1 MSGGFPLRA
10 YEWHWRT
17 VARTLAI
24 LLVLAVMSG
33 CSLFPHQAPA
43 PIVNLSTP
51 QPPSEPEVVEPEE
64 PASTPVA
71 TQPPAEPKAPRP
83 APKRRVVVPKKP
95 PPPPPP
101 PVEEKP
107 PAPPP
112 PLLTT
117 RIMQHEQIRGL
128 LDSEIQRPDGKVI
141 GRAVDMYADAT
152 GKPKI
157 MIVNLA
163 GFLGVGDR
171 KVTFPWTAFRFTP
184 ATKKAPITFAIPT
197 PGVSTPGSNPASNA
211 AKAKAQEASARPGSV
226 NDIPPTLAQLIDSN
240 VSQKSGA
247 RMGRVVDVLIDS
259 EAQPQALV
267 IDLSDSLAADK
278 RQVAANWPD
287 LHVVSRNKV
296 MQLQLD
302 FTDAQIKA
310 APTYSPDQPIKI
322 ISPVVPPPE
331 PAESPEPASASAS
344 APGTAP
350 AAVAA
355 SASASAPTA
364 AAATGSGSGAK
375 AGTAAVARPSKQ

>member
-1 MSGGFPLRA
+1 
-10 YEWHWRT
+10 
-17 VARTLAI
+17 
-24 LLVLAVMSG
+24 MSG
-33 CSLFPHQAPA
+33 CSLFPVQAPA
-43 PIVNLSTP
+43 PIVDLSTP
-51 QPPSEPEVVEPEE
+51 QPASEPEVVEPEE
-64 PASTPVA
+64 VPASAPVA
-71 TQPPAEPKAPRP
+71 TQPPAEPKVPRP

-101 PVEEKP
+101 PVEEKAP
-107 PAPPP
+107 PTPP

-157 MIVNLA
+157 MIVNLS

-171 KVTFPWTAFRFTP
+171 KVTFPWTAFRFNP
-184 ATKKAPITFAIPT
+184 ATKKAPITFALP
-197 PGVSTPGSNPASNA
+197 TPGSNAASNA
-211 AKAKAQEASARPGSV
+211 AKAKAQDASARPGSV
-226 NDIPPTLAQLIDSN
+226 NDIPPTLAQLIDST
-240 VSQKSGA
+240 VLQKNGA
-247 RMGRVVDVLIDS
+247 RMGRVVDVLIDAD
-259 EAQPQALV
+259 AQPQALV

-322 ISPVVPPPE
+322 VSPVVPPPE
-331 PAESPEPASASAS
+331 PAASPEPASA
-344 APGTAP
+344 
-350 AAVAA
+350 
-355 SASASAPTA
+355 A
-364 AAATGSGSGAK
+364 AAAAASSGPGSGAK
-375 AGTAAVARPSKQ
+375 AGSAAVARPSKQ

>member
-1 MSGGFPLRA
+1 MSGGFPLQA

-43 PIVNLSTP
+43 PIVDLSTP
-51 QPPSEPEVVEPEE
+51 QPPAEPEVVEPEE

-71 TQPPAEPKAPRP
+71 TQPPVEPKAPRP

-101 PVEEKP
+101 PVEEKAP
-107 PAPPP
+107 PAPP

-171 KVTFPWTAFRFTP
+171 KVTFPWTAFRFNP
-184 ATKKAPITFAIPT
+184 ATKKAPITFALP
-197 PGVSTPGSNPASNA
+197 TPGSNAASNT

-226 NDIPPTLAQLIDSN
+226 SDVPPTLAQLIDSN

-247 RMGRVVDVLIDS
+247 RMGRVVDVLVDAQ
-259 EAQPQALV
+259 AQPQALV

-331 PAESPEPASASAS
+331 PAESPEPASAAAAAA
-344 APGTAP
+344 APAPAP
-350 AAVAA
+350 AA
-355 SASASAPTA
+355 APA
-364 AAATGSGSGAK
+364 AAAASSPASGAK
-375 AGTAAVARPSKQ
+375 AGAAAVARPSKQ

>member
-17 VARTLAI
+17 VARTLAF

-43 PIVNLSTP
+43 PIVDLSTP
-51 QPPSEPEVVEPEE
+51 QPPVEPEVVEPEE

-71 TQPPAEPKAPRP
+71 TLPPAEPKAPRP

-101 PVEEKP
+101 PVEEKAP
-107 PAPPP
+107 PPPP

-152 GKPKI
+152 GKPKV

-163 GFLGVGDR
+163 GFLGIGDR
-171 KVTFPWTAFRFTP
+171 KVTFPWSAFRFNP
-184 ATKKAPITFAIPT
+184 ATKKAPITFAMP
-197 PGVSTPGSNPASNA
+197 TPGSNPASNA
-211 AKAKAQEASARPGSV
+211 AKTKVQEATVKPGSV
-226 NDIPPTLAQLIDSN
+226 NDIAPTLAQLIDSN

-331 PAESPEPASASAS
+331 PAESPEPAA
-344 APGTAP
+344 APAAAPATAP
-350 AAVAA
+350 AAAPAVAA
-355 SASASAPTA
+355 APTPASAPTA
-364 AAATGSGSGAK
+364 AAAGPGSGAK

>member
-33 CSLFPHQAPA
+33 CTLFPHQAPA
-43 PIVNLSTP
+43 PIVDLSTP
-51 QPPSEPEVVEPEE
+51 QPPAEPEVVEPEE
-64 PASTPVA
+64 PAPAPVA
-71 TQPPAEPKAPRP
+71 TQPPAEPKAPHP
-83 APKRRVVVPKKP
+83 APRRRVVVPKKP

-101 PVEEKP
+101 PVEEKAP
-107 PAPPP
+107 PAPP

-171 KVTFPWTAFRFTP
+171 KVTFPWTAFRFNP
-184 ATKKAPITFAIPT
+184 ATKKAPITFAMP
-197 PGVSTPGSNPASNA
+197 PPGSNGASSA
-211 AKAKAQEASARPGSV
+211 AKAKAQDASAKPGSV
-226 NDIPPTLAQLIDSN
+226 NDIAPTLAQLIDSN
-240 VSQKSGA
+240 VAQKNGA
-247 RMGRVVDVLIDS
+247 RMGRVVDVLVDAQ
-259 EAQPQALV
+259 AQPQALV

-322 ISPVVPPPE
+322 VSPVVPLPE
-331 PAESPEPASASAS
+331 PAASPEPA
-344 APGTAP
+344 APAP
-350 AAVAA
+350 AAASGPEPAA
-355 SASASAPTA
+355 K
-364 AAATGSGSGAK
+364 TGA
-375 AGTAAVARPSKQ
+375 AAVARPSKQ

>member
-10 YEWHWRT
+10 YEWHWRA
-17 VARTLAI
+17 VARTLAFF
-24 LLVLAVMSG
+24 LVLAVMSG

-43 PIVNLSTP
+43 PIVDLSTP
-51 QPPSEPEVVEPEE
+51 QPPVEPEVVEPEE

-71 TQPPAEPKAPRP
+71 TVPPAEPKAPRP

-101 PVEEKP
+101 PVEEKAP
-107 PAPPP
+107 PPPP

-117 RIMQHEQIRGL
+117 RIMQHEQLRGL

-141 GRAVDMYADAT
+141 GRAVDMYADAG

-163 GFLGVGDR
+163 GFLGIGDR
-171 KVTFPWTAFRFTP
+171 KVTFPWSAFRFNP
-184 ATKKAPITFAIPT
+184 ATKKAPITFAMPT

-211 AKAKAQEASARPGSV
+211 ARTKAQEVSVKPGSV
-226 NDIPPTLAQLIDSN
+226 NDIAPTLAQLIDSN

-267 IDLSDSLAADK
+267 IDLSDSLAGDK
-278 RQVAANWPD
+278 RQVAANWTD

-310 APTYSPDQPIKI
+310 APTYSPGQPIKI

-331 PAESPEPASASAS
+331 PAEPPESAS
-344 APGTAP
+344 APAAASAP
-350 AAVAA
+350 ASTPASTSTAVAA
-355 SASASAPTA
+355 GPV
-364 AAATGSGSGAK
+364 SGAK

>member
-10 YEWHWRT
+10 YEWHWQT
-17 VARTLAI
+17 VARSLAI

-33 CSLFPHQAPA
+33 CSLFPVQAPA
-43 PIVNLSTP
+43 PIVDLSTP
-51 QPPSEPEVVEPEE
+51 QPASEPEVVEPEE
-64 PASTPVA
+64 VPASAPVA
-71 TQPPAEPKAPRP
+71 TQPPAEPKVPRP

-101 PVEEKP
+101 PVEEKAP
-107 PAPPP
+107 PTPP

-157 MIVNLA
+157 MIVNLS

-171 KVTFPWTAFRFTP
+171 KVTFPWTAFRFNP
-184 ATKKAPITFAIPT
+184 ATKKAPITFALP
-197 PGVSTPGSNPASNA
+197 TPGSNAASNA
-211 AKAKAQEASARPGSV
+211 AKAKAQDASARPGSV
-226 NDIPPTLAQLIDSN
+226 NDIPPTLAQLIDST
-240 VSQKSGA
+240 VLQKNGA
-247 RMGRVVDVLIDS
+247 RMGRVVDVLIDAD
-259 EAQPQALV
+259 AQPQALV

-322 ISPVVPPPE
+322 VSPVVPPPE
-331 PAESPEPASASAS
+331 PAASPEPASA
-344 APGTAP
+344 
-350 AAVAA
+350 
-355 SASASAPTA
+355 A
-364 AAATGSGSGAK
+364 AAAAASSGPGSGAK
-375 AGTAAVARPSKQ
+375 AGSAAVARPSKQ

>member
-10 YEWHWRT
+10 YEWHWQT
-17 VARTLAI
+17 VARSLAI

-33 CSLFPHQAPA
+33 CSLFPVQAPA
-43 PIVNLSTP
+43 PIVDLSTP
-51 QPPSEPEVVEPEE
+51 QPASEPEVVEPEE
-64 PASTPVA
+64 VPASAPVA
-71 TQPPAEPKAPRP
+71 TQPPAEPKVPRP

-101 PVEEKP
+101 PVEEKAP
-107 PAPPP
+107 PTPP

-157 MIVNLA
+157 MIVNLS

-171 KVTFPWTAFRFTP
+171 MVTFPWTAFRFNP
-184 ATKKAPITFAIPT
+184 STKKAPITFALP
-197 PGVSTPGSNPASNA
+197 TPGSNAASNA
-211 AKAKAQEASARPGSV
+211 AKAKAQDASARPGSV
-226 NDIPPTLAQLIDSN
+226 NDIPPTLAQLIDST
-240 VSQKSGA
+240 VLQKNGA
-247 RMGRVVDVLIDS
+247 RMGRVVDVLIDAD
-259 EAQPQALV
+259 AQPQALV

-322 ISPVVPPPE
+322 VSPVVPPPE
-331 PAESPEPASASAS
+331 PAASPEPASA
-344 APGTAP
+344 
-350 AAVAA
+350 
-355 SASASAPTA
+355 A
-364 AAATGSGSGAK
+364 AAAAASSGPGSGAK
-375 AGTAAVARPSKQ
+375 AGSAAVARPSKQ

>member
-10 YEWHWRT
+10 YNWHWRT
-17 VARTLAI
+17 VAGTLAI

-33 CSLFPHQAPA
+33 CSLFPVQAPA
-43 PIVNLSTP
+43 PIIDLSTP

-64 PASTPVA
+64 VPASAPVA
-71 TQPPAEPKAPRP
+71 TQPPSEPKPHP
-83 APKRRVVVPKKP
+83 APKRRVIVPKKP

-101 PVEEKP
+101 PVEEKAP
-107 PAPPP
+107 PPPP

-171 KVTFPWTAFRFTP
+171 KVTFPWTAFRFNP
-184 ATKKAPITFAIPT
+184 ATKKAPITFALP
-197 PGVSTPGSNPASNA
+197 TPGSNAASNT

-226 NDIPPTLAQLIDSN
+226 SDVPPTLAQLIDSN

-247 RMGRVVDVLIDS
+247 RMGRVVDVLVDAQ
-259 EAQPQALV
+259 AQPQALV

-331 PAESPEPASASAS
+331 PAESPEPASAA
-344 APGTAP
+344 AP
-350 AAVAA
+350 AA
-355 SASASAPTA
+355 APAPAPA
-364 AAATGSGSGAK
+364 AAAASSPASGAK
-375 AGTAAVARPSKQ
+375 AGAAAVARPSKQ

>member
-10 YEWHWRT
+10 YNWHWRT
-17 VARTLAI
+17 VAGTLAI

-33 CSLFPHQAPA
+33 CSLFPVQAPA
-43 PIVNLSTP
+43 PIIDLSTP

-64 PASTPVA
+64 VPASAPVA
-71 TQPPAEPKAPRP
+71 TQPPSEPRPHP
-83 APKRRVVVPKKP
+83 APKRRVIVPKKP

-101 PVEEKP
+101 PVEEKAP
-107 PAPPP
+107 PPPP

-141 GRAVDMYADAT
+141 GRAVDMYADTA
-152 GKPKI
+152 GKPKV

-171 KVTFPWTAFRFTP
+171 KVTFPWTVFRFNP
-184 ATKKAPITFAIPT
+184 AAKKAPITFAVP
-197 PGVSTPGSNPASNA
+197 TPGSNGASGA
-211 AKAKAQEASARPGSV
+211 AKAKAQDASARPGSV
-226 NDIPPTLAQLIDSN
+226 NDIAPTLAQLIDSN
-240 VSQKSGA
+240 VSQKNGA

-259 EAQPQALV
+259 QGQPQALV
-267 IDLSDSLAADK
+267 IDLSDSLAGDK

-296 MQLQLD
+296 LQLQLD

-322 ISPVVPPPE
+322 VSPVVPPPE
-331 PAESPEPASASAS
+331 PAPAPAPEPA
-344 APGTAP
+344 P
-350 AAVAA
+350 
-355 SASASAPTA
+355 A
-364 AAATGSGSGAK
+364 AAAASGPASGAK
-375 AGTAAVARPSKQ
+375 PGAAAVARPSKQ

>member
-10 YEWHWRT
+10 YEWHWQT

-43 PIVNLSTP
+43 PIVDLSTP
-51 QPPSEPEVVEPEE
+51 QPASEPEVVEPEE
-64 PASTPVA
+64 VPASAPVV
-71 TQPPAEPKAPRP
+71 TQPPVEPKVPHP
-83 APKRRVVVPKKP
+83 APKRRMFVPKKP

-101 PVEEKP
+101 VEEK
-107 PAPPP
+107 APPTP
-112 PLLTT
+112 PPLTT

-128 LDSEIQRPDGKVI
+128 LDSEIQRPDGKVV

-157 MIVNLA
+157 MIVNLS

-171 KVTFPWTAFRFTP
+171 KVTFPWTAFRFNP
-184 ATKKAPITFAIPT
+184 ATKKAPITFALPM
-197 PGVSTPGSNPASNA
+197 PGSNGASNV
-211 AKAKAQEASARPGSV
+211 AKVKAQDASARPGSV
-226 NDIPPTLAQLIDSN
+226 NDIPPTLAQLIDST
-240 VSQKSGA
+240 VLQKNGA
-247 RMGRVVDVLIDS
+247 RMGRVVDVLIDTQ
-259 EAQPQALV
+259 AQPQALV

-310 APTYSPDQPIKI
+310 APTYSPDQPVKI
-322 ISPVVPPPE
+322 VSPVVPSSE
-331 PAESPEPASASAS
+331 PATSPEPA
-344 APGTAP
+344 P
-350 AAVAA
+350 AAA
-355 SASASAPTA
+355 SGP
-364 AAATGSGSGAK
+364 GSGAK
-375 AGTAAVARPSKQ
+375 AVAAGVARPSKQCGRSEIW

>member
-17 VARTLAI
+17 VVRTLAF
-24 LLVLAVMSG
+24 LLVLTVMSG

-43 PIVNLSTP
+43 PIVDLSTP
-51 QPPSEPEVVEPEE
+51 QPPAEPEVVEPE

-71 TQPPAEPKAPRP
+71 TLPPVEPKAPRP

-101 PVEEKP
+101 PVEEKAP
-107 PAPPP
+107 PTPP

-141 GRAVDMYADAT
+141 GRAVDMYADAA

-184 ATKKAPITFAIPT
+184 ATKKAPITFAVP
-197 PGVSTPGSNPASNA
+197 TPGSNPASNA
-211 AKAKAQEASARPGSV
+211 VRAKAQEASARPGSV

-267 IDLSDSLAADK
+267 IDLADSLAGDK

-331 PAESPEPASASAS
+331 PAESPEPASA
-344 APGTAP
+344 P
-350 AAVAA
+350 AA
-355 SASASAPTA
+355 TA
-364 AAATGSGSGAK
+364 AAAPTVAAASGPGSGAK

>member
-33 CSLFPHQAPA
+33 CSLFPVQAPA
-43 PIVNLSTP
+43 PIVDLSTP
-51 QPPSEPEVVEPEE
+51 QPASEPEVVEPEE
-64 PASTPVA
+64 VPASAPVA
-71 TQPPAEPKAPRP
+71 TQPPVEPKVPRP

-101 PVEEKP
+101 PVEEKAP
-107 PAPPP
+107 PTPP

-171 KVTFPWTAFRFTP
+171 KVTFPWTAFRFNP
-184 ATKKAPITFAIPT
+184 ATKKAPITFALP
-197 PGVSTPGSNPASNA
+197 TPGSNGASNA
-211 AKAKAQEASARPGSV
+211 AKAKAQDASARPGSV
-226 NDIPPTLAQLIDSN
+226 NDIPPTLAQLIDST
-240 VSQKSGA
+240 VLQKSGA
-247 RMGRVVDVLIDS
+247 RMGRVVDVLIDAD
-259 EAQPQALV
+259 AQPQALV

-322 ISPVVPPPE
+322 VSPVVPPPE
-331 PAESPEPASASAS
+331 PAASPEPA
-344 APGTAP
+344 
-350 AAVAA
+350 
-355 SASASAPTA
+355 A
-364 AAATGSGSGAK
+364 AAAAASSGPGSAAK
-375 AGTAAVARPSKQ
+375 AGSAAVARPSKQ

>member
-43 PIVNLSTP
+43 PIVDLSTP
-51 QPPSEPEVVEPEE
+51 QPPAEPEVVEPEE

-71 TQPPAEPKAPRP
+71 TQAPVEPKAPRP

-101 PVEEKP
+101 PVEDKAP
-107 PAPPP
+107 PAPP

-171 KVTFPWTAFRFTP
+171 KVTFPWTAFRFNP

-197 PGVSTPGSNPASNA
+197 PGSNPASNT
-211 AKAKAQEASARPGSV
+211 AKAKAQEASAKPGSV
-226 NDIPPTLAQLIDSN
+226 NDVPPTLAQLIDSN
-240 VSQKSGA
+240 VSQKNGA
-247 RMGRVVDVLIDS
+247 RMGRVVDVLVDAQ
-259 EAQPQALV
+259 AQPQALV

-331 PAESPEPASASAS
+331 PAESPEPASAA
-344 APGTAP
+344 APAP
-350 AAVAA
+350 AAA
-355 SASASAPTA
+355 SSPA
-364 AAATGSGSGAK
+364 SGAK
-375 AGTAAVARPSKQ
+375 AGAAAVARPSKQ

>member
-17 VARTLAI
+17 VARTLAF

-43 PIVNLSTP
+43 PIVDLSTP
-51 QPPSEPEVVEPEE
+51 QPPVEPEVVEPE
-64 PASTPVA
+64 PASAPVA
-71 TQPPAEPKAPRP
+71 TLPPAEPKAPRP
-83 APKRRVVVPKKP
+83 APKRRVIVPKKP

-101 PVEEKP
+101 PVEEKAP
-107 PAPPP
+107 PAPP

-141 GRAVDMYADAT
+141 GRAVDMYADAA

-157 MIVNLA
+157 MVVNLA

-184 ATKKAPITFAIPT
+184 ATKKAPITFAIP
-197 PGVSTPGSNPASNA
+197 TPGSNPASNA

-331 PAESPEPASASAS
+331 PAESPEPASA
-344 APGTAP
+344 PGTAP

-355 SASASAPTA
+355 SASTPAPAPTA
-364 AAATGSGSGAK
+364 AAAPGSGSGAK

>member
-17 VARTLAI
+17 VARSLAI

-33 CSLFPHQAPA
+33 CSLFPVQAPA
-43 PIVNLSTP
+43 PIVDLSTP
-51 QPPSEPEVVEPEE
+51 QPASEPEVVEPEE
-64 PASTPVA
+64 VPASAPVA
-71 TQPPAEPKAPRP
+71 TQPAVEPKVPRP

-101 PVEEKP
+101 PVEEKAP
-107 PAPPP
+107 PTPP

-157 MIVNLA
+157 MIVNLS

-171 KVTFPWTAFRFTP
+171 KVTFPWTAFRFNP
-184 ATKKAPITFAIPT
+184 ATKKAPITFALP
-197 PGVSTPGSNPASNA
+197 TPGSNGASNA
-211 AKAKAQEASARPGSV
+211 AKAKAQDASARPGSV
-226 NDIPPTLAQLIDSN
+226 NDIPPTLAQLIDST
-240 VSQKSGA
+240 VLQKNGA
-247 RMGRVVDVLIDS
+247 RMGRVVDVLVDAD
-259 EAQPQALV
+259 AQPQALV

-296 MQLQLD
+296 TQLQLD

-322 ISPVVPPPE
+322 VSPVVPPPE
-331 PAESPEPASASAS
+331 PAASPEPASA
-344 APGTAP
+344 
-350 AAVAA
+350 
-355 SASASAPTA
+355 A
-364 AAATGSGSGAK
+364 AAASSGPGSGAK
-375 AGTAAVARPSKQ
+375 AGAAAVARPSKQ

>member
-24 LLVLAVMSG
+24 LLVLAIMSG

-43 PIVNLSTP
+43 PIVDLSTP

-71 TQPPAEPKAPRP
+71 TQPPVEPKAPHP

-101 PVEEKP
+101 PVEEKAP
-107 PAPPP
+107 PTPP

-171 KVTFPWTAFRFTP
+171 KVTFPWTAFRFNP

-197 PGVSTPGSNPASNA
+197 PGSNGASST
-211 AKAKAQEASARPGSV
+211 AKAKPQDTAARPGSV
-226 NDIPPTLAQLIDSN
+226 NDIAPTLAQLIDSN
-240 VSQKSGA
+240 VAQKNGA
-247 RMGRVVDVLIDS
+247 RMGRVVDVLIDAQ
-259 EAQPQALV
+259 AQPQALV

-331 PAESPEPASASAS
+331 PAASPEPA
-344 APGTAP
+344 P
-350 AAVAA
+350 AT
-355 SASASAPTA
+355 TA
-364 AAATGSGSGAK
+364 AASSGPGSDAK
-375 AGTAAVARPSKQ
+375 AGAAAVARPSKQ

>member
-17 VARTLAI
+17 VARTLAF

-43 PIVNLSTP
+43 PIVDLSTP
-51 QPPSEPEVVEPEE
+51 QPPVEPEVVEPEE

-71 TQPPAEPKAPRP
+71 TLAPAEPKAPRP

-101 PVEEKP
+101 PIEEKAP
-107 PAPPP
+107 PPPP

-141 GRAVDMYADAT
+141 GRAVDMYADTT
-152 GKPKI
+152 GKPKV

-163 GFLGVGDR
+163 GFLGIGDR
-171 KVTFPWTAFRFTP
+171 KVTFPWSAFRFNP
-184 ATKKAPITFAIPT
+184 ATKKAPITFAVP
-197 PGVSTPGSNPASNA
+197 TPGSNPASNA
-211 AKAKAQEASARPGSV
+211 ASNAAKTKVQEATVKPGSV
-226 NDIPPTLAQLIDSN
+226 NDIAPTLAQLIDSN

-331 PAESPEPASASAS
+331 PAESPEPASAPAA
-344 APGTAP
+344 AP
-350 AAVAA
+350 AVAA
-355 SASASAPTA
+355 APAPASAPTA
-364 AAATGSGSGAK
+364 AAAGPGSGAK